1 MSTVYRSLC
10 AVFLLAV
17 LAGGA
22 RAQDRPHFD
31 LEVRRTGAER
41 LVLRLAAPRLET
53 SIEGG
58 PAANVDL
65 AHRLVTDLV
74 YSGLFAFDLPLPDR
88 VAGPP
93 YAPETWEAAEEREPI
108 AEIQLVLSGVRRD
121 EMVWTV
127 RLVDAKSRN
136 QLLGRRYVI
145 DLDAPERQ
153 VHHLADSIVRELTGD
168 DGIAQTRILFS
179 RETAPGVREIFVID
193 YDGRNLRQITR
204 NGSLNLL
211 PRWSSDGER
220 ICYTSYWRGRQRL
233 LVLDGRSGESR
244 KVAEFTGLNFGA
256 DWSPDDRELVVTLTR
271 DGNPEVYRIGLD
283 GSVAARLTFS
293 PAIDCSAIFD
303 PTGNQIAFTS
313 DRTGAPQLF
322 RMSRDGT
329 DRIRL
334 TWEGTYNDNPD
345 WSPNGD
351 RIAYISRREGQFR
364 VFTVDADG
372 SNLQPVTTAPD
383 GNNEDCS
390 WAPDGRHLVVT
401 SDRDGTR
408 RLWVIDTDTGWARPL
423 TEGAVDDNGPHWS
436 GPPGSASNR

>member
-1 MSTVYRSLC
+1 MLL
-10 AVFLLAV
+10 LLA
-17 LAGGA
+17 APA
-22 RAQDRPHFD
+22 RAQDRPRFD

-41 LVLRLAAPRLET
+41 LVLSLAPPRLESST
-53 SIEGG
+53 AGAA
-58 PAANVDL
+58 AANLDL
-65 AHRLVTDLV
+65 AHRLVTDLA
-74 YSGLFAFDLPLPDR
+74 YSDLFAFKLPLPPG
-88 VAGPP
+88 VKGPR
-93 YAPETWEAAEEREPI
+93 YAPEVWEAADDREPI
-108 AEIQLVLSGVRRD
+108 AEIQLVLSGVRGD

-127 RLVDAKSRN
+127 RLVDARTRV
-136 QLLGRRYVI
+136 QLLGRRYVV
-145 DLDAPERQ
+145 DLNAPERQ

-179 RETAPGVREIFVID
+179 RETPEGREIFVVD

-211 PRWSSDGER
+211 PRWSADGER
-220 ICYTSYWRGRQRL
+220 ICYTSYWQGRQRL
-233 LVLDGRSGESR
+233 LVLDGRTGESR

-256 DWSPDDRELVVTLTR
+256 DWSPNDQELVVTLTR

-283 GSVAARLTFS
+283 GGVKARLTFS

-313 DRTGAPQLF
+313 DRDGRPQLY

-334 TWEGTYNDNPD
+334 TWEGSYNDNPD

-351 RIAYISRREGQFR
+351 RIAYISRTEGQFR

-372 SNLQPVTTAPD
+372 SNLQPVTLARD

-408 RLWVIDTDTGWARPL
+408 RLWVIDTETGWARPL
-423 TEGAVDDNGPHWS
+423 TEGPVDDNGPHWS
-436 GPPGSASNR
+436 GPPRSGSKP

>member
-1 MSTVYRSLC
+1 MRVICGISL
-10 AVFLLAV
+10 ALLLA
-17 LAGGA
+17 APA
-22 RAQDRPHFD
+22 AAQDRPHFD

-41 LVLRLAAPRLET
+41 LVLSLAPPRLE
-53 SIEGG
+53 SSVGEG
-58 PAANVDL
+58 ATANLDL

-74 YSGLFAFDLPLPDR
+74 YSGLFAFKLPLPDG
-88 VAGPP
+88 VARPP
-93 YAPETWEAAEEREPI
+93 YVPEVWEASEDRDAI
-108 AEIQLVLSGVRRD
+108 AEIQLVLSGIRAD

-127 RLVDAKSRN
+127 RVVDARTRG
-136 QLLGRRYVI
+136 QLLGRRYVL
-145 DLDAPERQ
+145 DLGSPERQ

-179 RETAPGVREIFVID
+179 RETGPGVREIFVVD

-211 PRWSSDGER
+211 PRWSHDGER
-220 ICYTSYWRGRQRL
+220 ICYTSYWQGRQRL

-256 DWSPDDRELVVTLTR
+256 DWAPGDEELAVTLTR
-271 DGNPEVYRIGLD
+271 DGNPEIYRIALD
-283 GSVAARLTFS
+283 GSIRARLTFS

-334 TWEGTYNDNPD
+334 TWEGSYNDNPD

-351 RIAYISRREGQFR
+351 RIAYVSRREGQFR
-364 VFTVDADG
+364 IFTVDADG
-372 SNLQPVTTAPD
+372 SNLQPITLAAD

-401 SDRDGTR
+401 SDRDRSR
-408 RLWVIDTDTGWARPL
+408 RLWVIDTETGWARPL

-436 GPPGSASNR
+436 GPPGSGSNQR